1 MIIIFG
7 APGAGKTVQGQMLAR
22 KYGWEWISSRDLMIS
37 LRDKDVSL
45 ALNYGM
51 PVDNEKSIQ
60 ALERALVRFNFNSNR
75 IAVLDGFPT
84 NVSQIFWMIEHD
96 YLKYIRGVIVLRVPR
111 GEIWK
116 RLLARGR
123 VDDTRA
129 ALERRQNIY
138 DRTIHGMLHTL
149 KTNNIRISEI
159 DGNNAPED
167 VLERIE
173 ERLGEWEIIP
183 KKGYPKLG

>member
-7 APGAGKTVQGQMLAR
+7 APGAGKTVQGKLLAN
-22 KYGWEWISSRDLMIS
+22 KYGWQWISSRDLMLS
-37 LRDKDVSL
+37 LQDKDISL
-45 ALNYGM
+45 ALNNGM
-51 PVDNEKSIQ
+51 LVDNEKSVQVLGSVLEQAHIQ
-60 ALERALVRFNFNSNR
+60 AGN

-84 NVSQIFWMIEHD
+84 NVSQIYWMIEHN
-96 YLKYIRGVIVLRVPR
+96 YLPYIKGAIVLRVPH
-111 GEIWK
+111 GELWK

-129 ALERRQNIY
+129 AIERRQNLY
-138 DRTIHGMLHTL
+138 DRAIHGMLHVL

-159 DGNNAPED
+159 DGGNSPED

-183 KKGYPKLG
+183 KKNFPKY